1 MGENVA
7 TFLTVQYIA
16 HNVFLFQSLSPF
28 NSLSTCLPR
37 QDRDGCVARVIR
49 QIRVREEDMKI
60 RDFGVEIW
68 MNRYETKCEWNLAE
82 TCVESLTVAELLE
95 MAGKTGTILSELLP
109 LKLTYGAI
117 EGSDRLRRL
126 IAGLYEKQAVE
137 NVVVTH
143 GAIGAN
149 ALVHETLVEPGDRVI
164 SVLPTYQQH
173 YSIPESYG
181 ADLQILKLSEAN
193 GFLPDLQELRRL
205 ATPGTKLIVL
215 NNPNN
220 PTGALMDRAYLEKI
234 VEIARISGAWILC
247 DEVYRGTDQQGDGMT
262 ASIADL
268 YEKGISTGS
277 MSKTYSL
284 AGLRLG
290 WIVAPSEL
298 IHAVSIHRDYNTI
311 SVGML
316 DDHFAAIALE
326 NRDKILS
333 RSQTITR
340 TNLAILSEWI
350 ESEPLISWVK
360 PKSGTTA
367 LLKYDL
373 PMSSEAFCIKLL
385 ERTGVMLTPG
395 SAMDVEG
402 YLRIGYANS
411 EAILREG
418 LKRLSQFLKEQQ

>member
-1 MGENVA
+1 
-7 TFLTVQYIA
+7 
-16 HNVFLFQSLSPF
+16 
-28 NSLSTCLPR
+28 
-37 QDRDGCVARVIR
+37 
-49 QIRVREEDMKI
+49 MKI

-68 MNRYETKCEWNLAE
+68 MNRYENDCELNLAE
-82 TCVESLTVAELLE
+82 TCVESLTVAELLD
-95 MAGKTGTILSELLP
+95 MAGKRDGILAELLP
-109 LKLTYGAI
+109 MKLTYGAI
-117 EGSDRLRRL
+117 EGSERLRGL
-126 IAGLYEKQAVE
+126 IAGMYEKQALE

-173 YSIPESYG
+173 YSIPESFG
-181 ADLQILKLSEAN
+181 ADVQILKLAAEQ
-193 GFLPDLQELRRL
+193 GFLPDLAALRRL
-205 ATPGTKLIVL
+205 ATPGTKLICL

-220 PTGALMDRAYLEKI
+220 PTGSLMDRAFLLE
-234 VEIARISGAWILC
+234 VAEIARGCGAWILC
-247 DEVYRGTDQQGDGMT
+247 DEVYRGTDQHGNGTT

-290 WIVAPSEL
+290 WIVGPRDL
-298 IHAVSIHRDYNTI
+298 LHAVSIHRDYNTI

-326 NRDKILS
+326 NRDKILA
-333 RSQTITR
+333 RSHAITR
-340 TNLAILSEWI
+340 TNLAILAQWVEG
-350 ESEPLISWVK
+350 EPLISWVK

-373 PMSSEAFCIKLL
+373 PLASEAFCVRLL

-395 SAMDVEG
+395 SAMDMEG
-402 YLRIGYANS
+402 HLRIGYTNG
-411 EAILREG
+411 EDVLREG
-418 LKRLSQFLKEQQ
+418 LKRISAFLAEEQAVLAA